1 MKAAIVKFKGN
12 YEDAGLYL
20 TDKTN
25 VEIIQK
31 ELEDK
36 KSKLEQKKD
45 DIICLDEGKIN
56 LMIEVL
62 QVNDD
67 HEILSQI
74 WELFS
79 TIKYPDNIIKIIIEE
94 NLDNILNIND
104 LNKLILYL
112 EIINSLI
119 FDGDFCK
126 YNKLDKEQKNIWI
139 SNFIKNEKLI
149 QRIFIILNNF
159 DTNLSS
165 HYLLSML
172 KIFISWFHK
181 ILYKICEI
189 IPKMNENANIL
200 NIIPEIKML
209 RNMNSDGNSTN
220 NNSNGNND
228 MIDNNNKDNTN
239 EEFEINNSQDVI
251 NFLNIISNESGVFI
265 FYKIIDLV
273 DKFIQFEEKHNLLQK
288 ISEFILMGLV
298 YQRNDIKK
306 FCAIEKQNI
315 LLIRIIIYSNYEI
328 VRKMIVN
335 LLKIL
340 IRNLLPLTDELTLQQ
355 NNDIFTI
362 IFH

>member
-1 MKAAIVKFKGN
+1 MERNLNIYNNSIKAHNESILNHINRINTIEEEKTNSDNTNLVNYITMDEFKKMVYNTNIIILHKNTVLKDDFTVADCHLEENSKLLIYKGGGNYEDEYIPSEEELQNGYMAIKTIFGENLYFGEDVMKAAIVKFKGN

-126 YNKLDKEQKNIWI
+126 YNKLNKEQKDIWI
-139 SNFIKNEKLI
+139 SNFIRNEKA
-149 QRIFIILNNF
+149 
-159 DTNLSS
+159 
-165 HYLLSML
+165 HYS
-172 KIFISWFHK
+172 K
-181 ILYKICEI
+181 
-189 IPKMNENANIL
+189 
-200 NIIPEIKML
+200 
-209 RNMNSDGNSTN
+209 
-220 NNSNGNND
+220 
-228 MIDNNNKDNTN
+228 NKCP
-239 EEFEINNSQDVI
+239 INKV
-251 NFLNIISNESGVFI
+251 
-265 FYKIIDLV
+265 
-273 DKFIQFEEKHNLLQK
+273 
-288 ISEFILMGLV
+288 
-298 YQRNDIKK
+298 
-306 FCAIEKQNI
+306 
-315 LLIRIIIYSNYEI
+315 
-328 VRKMIVN
+328 
-335 LLKIL
+335 
-340 IRNLLPLTDELTLQQ
+340 
-355 NNDIFTI
+355 
-362 IFH
+362 